1 MNEIYNNL
9 PSASSSI
16 GSLIQHWQPHP
27 GWPRPALAASRPHPG
42 WPRPAL
48 AASSWMA
55 STSIGSLTASS
66 WMASSS
72 IGSLILDSLVQHWW
86 PRGLILDGLIQHW
99 QYNLGWRQIIVEFY
113 FSLFMNEI
121 YNNLP
126 MIPRWLLSRAGTL
139 AKIMMKANYCII
151 LFYSYYEWNL
161 QQFALKMS
169 LTLFKIVQTI
179 DDNHYRQIIVRF
191 RDFFTTI

>member
-1 MNEIYNNL
+1 
-9 PSASSSI
+9 
-16 GSLIQHWQPHP
+16 
-27 GWPRPALAASRPHPG
+27 
-42 WPRPAL
+42 
-48 AASSWMA
+48 MA

-151 LFYSYYEWNL
+151 LFYSDYEWNL
-161 QQFALKMS
+161 QQFALLVEAIQDEAARLPM
-169 LTLFKIVQTI
+169 LVEAIL
-179 DDNHYRQIIVRF
+179 DEAANAGWGWRQIIV
-191 RDFFTTI
+191 

>member
-1 MNEIYNNL
+1 MF
-9 PSASSSI
+9 SSSI
-16 GSLIQHWQPHP
+16 GASTSIGGLFLDGLIQHW
-27 GWPRPALAASRPHPG
+27 RPHPG

-48 AASSWMA
+48 VASRPHPWWPCPA
-55 STSIGSLTASS
+55 LAASS

-72 IGSLILDSLVQHWW
+72 IGSLILD
-86 PRGLILDGLIQHW
+86 GLFQHW

-113 FSLFMNEI
+113 FSLFINEI

-151 LFYSYYEWNL
+151 LFYTDYEWNL
-161 QQFALKMS
+161 QQFALLVEAIQDEAARLPM
-169 LTLFKIVQTI
+169 LVEAIQDETA
-179 DDNHYRQIIVRF
+179 NAGWGHPGWGREAANAGRGHPGWGC
-191 RDFFTTI
+191 